1 MTKRK
6 PATPHG
12 LQYIKEW
19 DAQNSVR
26 VSLKLSR
33 TADADI
39 IEWLDQQASK
49 NSAIKQSIRDTIT
62 ASRIKP
68 SEG

>member
-26 VSLKLSR
+26 VSLKLSKA
-33 TADADI
+33 ADVDI
-39 IEWLDQQASK
+39 IEWLGKQKSK
-49 NSAIKQSIRDTIT
+49 NNAIKQSIRDTIT
-62 ASRIKP
+62 AERLKP
-68 SEG
+68 YEG